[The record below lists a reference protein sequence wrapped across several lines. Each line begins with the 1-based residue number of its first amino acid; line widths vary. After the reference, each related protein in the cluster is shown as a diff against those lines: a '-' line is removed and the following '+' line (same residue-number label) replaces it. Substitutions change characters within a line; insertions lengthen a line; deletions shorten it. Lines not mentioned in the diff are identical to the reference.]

1 MNGGSDKT
9 KEKLAL
15 QASLGNY
22 VFNSQFECMQ
32 FVFWSGPAVLTFLW
46 LSLVTVD
53 KYQDISMETILEN
66 LSCSAGLEILHLLCN
81 QNAHYHINTIPP
93 MIPTLSQMNP
103 VHTPFQPI

>member
-15 QASLGNY
+15 QASRGNY
-22 VFNSQFECMQ
+22 VFNSQFDCMQ

-46 LSLVTVD
+46 LSLVIVD
-53 KYQDISMETILEN
+53 KYQDISMGTILEN
-66 LSCSAGLEILHLLCN
+66 LSCSAGLEILH
-81 QNAHYHINTIPP
+81 AHYHINMIPP

-103 VHTPFQPI
+103 VHKPFQPI